1 MPEQKPYKKHSASD
15 CQKGCTVPS
24 TGEAWRLEDD
34 CTDPPR
40 DPQLGTAVED
50 APFSYFRTRSFYMR
64 KSLSVD
70 NHLGSLS
77 YAVHPVETKA
87 ERVKTKLRRQFSLGS
102 ADKKDFYQPKSES
115 SLSRFAHRLSVK
127 QKQEKRRKAEYA
139 SAELSAFRPRSLSI
153 EWSSSPKMT
162 QQMRDLQL
170 AQARKPPGPSSP
182 NAAKR
187 LYRNLSGKFRVNYT
201 SFDEGSLA
209 GRGEKEKLRKS
220 YLFQSN
226 AALFEA
232 VELQD
237 LDRVQELLK
246 QYSAEELDLNTPNSE
261 GLLPLDIAIMTNNAP
276 IARALLQAGAKESPH
291 FVSLESRSLHLS
303 TLVREAEQRVNEL
316 TAQVVNEAPNADCSE
331 KEKQLKAWEWR
342 YRLYKRMKAGF
353 EHARVPDAPTN
364 VHLSVASSSSVQ
376 VTFWEPLS
384 INSAVVTK
392 YKVEWSCSPT
402 FSPPLGEAVIDKLK
416 NLHFTIRGL
425 VSGTAYYVQ
434 VSAYNMKGWGPPQ
447 ASVPPF
453 AIPSNWREYD
463 GRAPRRRG
471 QAEALDHLLGQVKT
485 VHQHCV
491 CHEPCKNQPQSRKH
505 SVSKSLKHL
514 FHPGSKFL
522 KTLKRGLYLTAIFYK
537 DDNILV
543 THEDQIPVV
552 EIDDTYSCLLMQ
564 DFLWFTKVSC
574 MWDEILWLRQCVTV
588 SQSSCSCIL
597 QTRFK
602 MLLAISQMQ
611 GLLGIQDLGQ
621 VFFEPIKDKQGNI
634 LIVTLKEVKTNQTF
648 ESVRWVPICK
658 LQTSRKS
665 VSSPEEP
672 TALDTLLISIQDKL
686 AYHQRSSHALSPG
699 LYLGYLKLCS
709 AVDQI
714 RVLVPERLPNILCHV
729 KIRSNPNISRWGLQ
743 DSSPRAARLLCP
755 IQPKSTHHLLLLLLG
770 SWQQRNIPP
779 QARCLPCRTAW
790 SWSKPRSPSTS
801 TAPTALQVL
810 HCLGEEQPSK
820 HSSHSDCAFRSTP
833 SCSFFHVSVSHFSRE
848 EWEWLQKMASVEEPV
863 PAEPEAE
870 TSQNHLF
877 QELQVA
883 IKELMTLVNI
893 PLQEAKDFRL
903 YSQEVLD
910 FGGQVSFLL
919 LLPPSDDVCT
929 APGQNN
935 PYTPRSG
942 FLTLPLQIFELV
954 HFFTYDREFITQ
966 YCQVSAL
973 LELESLLSQQS
984 LREAF
989 SDTEL
994 STAKQRHQQV
1004 QDYIQ
1009 QMEEIWREMRWI
1021 MDALQHARYKQPSC
1035 GVSLS
1040 GFLSEAGGAMKEKTQ
1055 STSSHLDYL
1064 PSPAPSPETS
1074 RKLNSGKDSA
1084 LQSFCQM
1091 DSGDCP
1097 CSWGQGGLFWL
1108 AVLWGC
1114 RQGWHWEY
1122 EQGSRSWLGQDLLCL
1137 CLGEH
1142 STGVWQ
1148 GGRSSGASLDS
1159 IWCEPQP
1166 GLPTARLSPS
1176 LLLLHPS
1183 QTCTGC
1189 RTRRAPRRC
1198 SWPPT
1203 ATMTPAGRR
1212 ARRSSTWC
1220 TPPRGPSAAAGES
1233 PAPSGTVPRTSC
1245 RPTSKRPHHCHH
1257 HRWRS
1262 PGRPLSS
1269 TTVTSSCPADRSSCC
1284 VSQRRDRRTAFEPAA
1299 WTSPNH
1305 SARRPESPA
1314 PAPLTAPRQRA
1325 GPRATAA
1332 SSGWGLAQR
1341 PAPSTAGAGRALSP
1355 SSGRAQLSGLRTS
1368 RSSPGAWPTEGRSW
1382 VLSPCGSVLS
1392 TKLDSPKRPVSRYRS
1407 LQRTAVWLCRAQME
1421 RAGRMGKAGSG
1432 GSRVPHLALPSPS
1445 STVLGLR
1452 SPGDPQHSCPVSLCP
1467 CNSDEAPGSAG
1478 WGVWF
1483 CRTDSRCC

>member
-1 MPEQKPYKKHSASD
+1 MDLVKGSLDRKLQRPLLGKSQTLPSIPQSPVLSRLPLLDSAAYREEMPEQKPYQKHSASE

-24 TGEAWRLEDD
+24 SGDAWRLEDD
-34 CTDPPR
+34 GTEPPR
-40 DPQLGTAVED
+40 GPQLGTAVQD
-50 APFSYFRTRSFYMR
+50 APFSHFRTRSFYMR

-70 NHLGSLS
+70 NHLGALS
-77 YAVHPVETKA
+77 YALHPADTKA

-102 ADKKDFYQPKSES
+102 ADKKDFYQPK
-115 SLSRFAHRLSVK
+115 
-127 QKQEKRRKAEYA
+127 
-139 SAELSAFRPRSLSI
+139 
-153 EWSSSPKMT
+153 SSSPKMT

-201 SFDEGSLA
+201 SLDEGSLA
-209 GRGEKEKLRKS
+209 ARADRDKLRKS
-220 YLFQSN
+220 CPFQSN

-246 QYSAEELDLNTPNSE
+246 QYSPEELDLNTPNSE

-291 FVSLESRSLHLS
+291 FVSLESRSLHVS

-316 TAQVVNEAPNADCSE
+316 TAQVVNEAPNTDCSE

-364 VHLSVASSSSVQ
+364 VHLSVASSSSVL

-402 FSPPLGEAVIDKLK
+402 FSPLLGEAVVDKLK
-416 NLHFTIRGL
+416 NLHFTIQGL

-447 ASVPPF
+447 AAVPPF

-621 VFFEPIKDKQGNI
+621 VFFEPVKDKQGNI

-648 ESVRWVPICK
+648 ESVRWVPVCK
-658 LQTSRKS
+658 LQSGRKS
-665 VSSPEEP
+665 VSSPDEP
-672 TALDTLLISIQDKL
+672 TALDTLLVSIQDKL
-686 AYHQRSSHALSPG
+686 AYHQRSSHALAPG

-714 RVLVPERLPNILCHV
+714 RVLVPEQLPNILCHV
-729 KIRSNPNISRWGLQ
+729 KIRSNPNISR
-743 DSSPRAARLLCP
+743 
-755 IQPKSTHHLLLLLLG
+755 
-770 SWQQRNIPP
+770 
-779 QARCLPCRTAW
+779 
-790 SWSKPRSPSTS
+790 
-801 TAPTALQVL
+801 
-810 HCLGEEQPSK
+810 
-820 HSSHSDCAFRSTP
+820 
-833 SCSFFHVSVSHFSRE
+833 E
-848 EWEWLQKMASVEEPV
+848 EWEWLQKMVSKEEPV

-870 TSQNHLF
+870 ASQNHLF

-883 IKELMTLVNI
+883 IKELMALVNI

-910 FGGQVSFLL
+910 FGDQVSFLL

-1040 GFLSEAGGAMKEKTQ
+1040 GFLSEAAGVMKDK
-1055 STSSHLDYL
+1055 SRPTSSHLEYL

-1074 RKLNSGKDSA
+1074 RKLNSDSHGLSDEEGSSEVFLATDSDYDSSRAQSPKELDLLPSSSAPERCGRGVPRRLRDSA
-1084 LQSFCQM
+1084 PDVLQSHELKPPPLPQADEPRAPLPELY
-1091 DSGDCP
+1091 DSD
-1097 CSWGQGGLFWL
+1097 F
-1108 AVLWGC
+1108 VLPS
-1114 RQGWHWEY
+1114 RQLE
-1122 EQGSRSWLGQDLLCL
+1122 LLRVTEKRQAYCVRT
-1137 CLGEH
+1137 
-1142 STGVWQ
+1142 S
-1148 GGRSSGASLDS
+1148 SLDFPKPP
-1159 IWCEPQP
+1159 CQP
-1166 GLPTARLSPS
+1166 ARKSCPGSVHSSP
-1176 LLLLHPS
+1176 P
-1183 QTCTGC
+1183 
-1189 RTRRAPRRC
+1189 
-1198 SWPPT
+1198 
-1203 ATMTPAGRR
+1203 
-1212 ARRSSTWC
+1212 
-1220 TPPRGPSAAAGES
+1220 ES
-1233 PAPSGTVPRTSC
+1233 RTSGRC
-1245 RPTSKRPHHCHH
+1245 GQLRPGTGSQH
-1257 HRWRS
+1257 S
-1262 PGRPLSS
+1262 P
-1269 TTVTSSCPADRSSCC
+1269 
-1284 VSQRRDRRTAFEPAA
+1284 E
-1299 WTSPNH
+1299 
-1305 SARRPESPA
+1305 
-1314 PAPLTAPRQRA
+1314 
-1325 GPRATAA
+1325 
-1332 SSGWGLAQR
+1332 
-1341 PAPSTAGAGRALSP
+1341 
-1355 SSGRAQLSGLRTS
+1355 SGRAERTRDSEEQEEQPGGSGRKKL
-1368 RSSPGAWPTEGRSW
+1368 
-1382 VLSPCGSVLS
+1382 GSVTLRVCPQYETGLS
-1392 TKLDSPKRPVSRYRS
+1392 KETSVKLHISSQTSAGEVVKLVVLEMNEVSRCALGASAAVRYGHEH
-1407 LQRTAVWLCRAQME
+1407 LQHFGLVFACEDSEQWL
-1421 RAGRMGKAGSG
+1421 
-1432 GSRVPHLALPSPS
+1432 PDDFLPLALQTSQPQGRFYVRIKETSPLVLHFGPAT
-1445 STVLGLR
+1445 TV
-1452 SPGDPQHSCPVSLCP
+1452 
-1467 CNSDEAPGSAG
+1467 
-1478 WGVWF
+1478 
-1483 CRTDSRCC
+1483 

>member
-1 MPEQKPYKKHSASD
+1 TCRVCRSPWGPSRCSPGIALALLGCASVLMLQI
-15 CQKGCTVPS
+15 CLCLSGTFS
-24 TGEAWRLEDD
+24 HTSLLF
-34 CTDPPR
+34 PR
-40 DPQLGTAVED
+40 
-50 APFSYFRTRSFYMR
+50 
-64 KSLSVD
+64 
-70 NHLGSLS
+70 
-77 YAVHPVETKA
+77 
-87 ERVKTKLRRQFSLGS
+87 
-102 ADKKDFYQPKSES
+102 
-115 SLSRFAHRLSVK
+115 
-127 QKQEKRRKAEYA
+127 
-139 SAELSAFRPRSLSI
+139 
-153 EWSSSPKMT
+153 SSSPKMT

-246 QYSAEELDLNTPNSE
+246 QYSPEELDLNTPNSE
-261 GLLPLDIAIMTNNAP
+261 GLLPLDIAIMTNNTP

-384 INSAVVTK
+384 VNSAVVTK
-392 YKVEWSCSPT
+392 YKGKDRDPHTSSGDTRPWQTPQ
-402 FSPPLGEAVIDKLK
+402 
-416 NLHFTIRGL
+416 
-425 VSGTAYYVQ
+425 GTAYYVQ

-471 QAEALDHLLGQVKT
+471 QAEALDHLLSQVKT

-621 VFFEPIKDKQGNI
+621 VFFEPVKDKQGNI

-672 TALDTLLISIQDKL
+672 TALDTLLISVQDKL

-743 DSSPRAARLLCP
+743 GSSP
-755 IQPKSTHHLLLLLLG
+755 G
-770 SWQQRNIPP
+770 
-779 QARCLPCRTAW
+779 
-790 SWSKPRSPSTS
+790 
-801 TAPTALQVL
+801 
-810 HCLGEEQPSK
+810 
-820 HSSHSDCAFRSTP
+820 
-833 SCSFFHVSVSHFSRE
+833 
-848 EWEWLQKMASVEEPV
+848 
-863 PAEPEAE
+863 AE

-989 SDTEL
+989 SDAEL

-1040 GFLSEAGGAMKEKTQ
+1040 GFLSEAGGAMKEKTR

-1074 RKLNSGKDSA
+1074 RKLNSEG
-1084 LQSFCQM
+1084 
-1091 DSGDCP
+1091 CP
-1097 CSWGQGGLFWL
+1097 CSGEPGEGSSEVFLATDSDYDSSRAQSPKELDLVYSSSGPECCSRRVAHTLRDSAPDVLQTHELKTPPPPPPEEPRPPPEIYDSDFVLPSRQIELLRITEKRQAYCVRTSSLDFPKPLCQVSRKSCPGSVDSSPTESRTTGHCGQLRLGTGSTPSPERSQGGQGSEPVFRTRSAEWTQNFQEQPEQPGCLADRGKKPGSVTLWVCPQYETGLSKETSVKVPEPAKGSVAAL
-1108 AVLWGC
+1108 SCLDGK
-1114 RQGWHWEY
+1114 GWQDGET
-1122 EQGSRSWLGQDLLCL
+1122 GSR
-1137 CLGEH
+1137 
-1142 STGVWQ
+1142 
-1148 GGRSSGASLDS
+1148 
-1159 IWCEPQP
+1159 
-1166 GLPTARLSPS
+1166 
-1176 LLLLHPS
+1176 
-1183 QTCTGC
+1183 
-1189 RTRRAPRRC
+1189 
-1198 SWPPT
+1198 
-1203 ATMTPAGRR
+1203 
-1212 ARRSSTWC
+1212 
-1220 TPPRGPSAAAGES
+1220 
-1233 PAPSGTVPRTSC
+1233 
-1245 RPTSKRPHHCHH
+1245 
-1257 HRWRS
+1257 
-1262 PGRPLSS
+1262 
-1269 TTVTSSCPADRSSCC
+1269 
-1284 VSQRRDRRTAFEPAA
+1284 
-1299 WTSPNH
+1299 
-1305 SARRPESPA
+1305 
-1314 PAPLTAPRQRA
+1314 
-1325 GPRATAA
+1325 
-1332 SSGWGLAQR
+1332 
-1341 PAPSTAGAGRALSP
+1341 
-1355 SSGRAQLSGLRTS
+1355 
-1368 RSSPGAWPTEGRSW
+1368 
-1382 VLSPCGSVLS
+1382 
-1392 TKLDSPKRPVSRYRS
+1392 
-1407 LQRTAVWLCRAQME
+1407 
-1421 RAGRMGKAGSG
+1421 
-1432 GSRVPHLALPSPS
+1432 GSRVPRLALPSPS
-1445 STVLGLR
+1445 STVQGVR
-1452 SPGDPQHSCPVSLCP
+1452 SPGDLQHSCPASLHP
-1467 CNSDEAPGSAG
+1467 CIPAVVMRLPAVQDGARGSAG
-1478 WGVWF
+1478 PIATAAEGVSQ
-1483 CRTDSRCC
+1483 DQG